1 VLNPLIIT
9 PWYGGTQ
16 GGVAVATESLAHSLL
31 EAGGHCAIVMVMPDR
46 LRETICR
53 GSVGEEIVKLCVRPE
68 SSSAG
73 SMRRRLGYH
82 LRAWNAERT
91 MRRLV
96 RAQGLR
102 VAHFNFT
109 EPGYDVLMRLAR
121 GLGLGIVTTF
131 HGAEVNVQLQHPAT
145 RDAVKT
151 MIRLS
156 DRVTVVSKA
165 LLDRVVAVVPE
176 ARESLTLIH
185 NTVPTS
191 FARAAGDPSSTRA
204 KAERRWDILAVGR
217 LIHLKGGDV
226 LLDALVEVV
235 RALPQTRMAFAGAGD
250 LDAEWRER
258 TVRLGLSGRVDFL
271 GNLPR
276 ETLADVYRQ
285 SRILAIPSRS
295 EGLPL
300 VLLEAQWM
308 GIPAVASAVGG
319 LPEAIVDGENGL
331 LVPAE
336 DPGSLAHALIRV
348 LSDGPLYERLR
359 ENALRIAAE
368 RFSPRVMVRRFQEV
382 YTAAIRRGAS
392 VG

>member
-1 VLNPLIIT
+1 
-9 PWYGGTQ
+9 
-16 GGVAVATESLAHSLL
+16 
-31 EAGGHCAIVMVMPDR
+31 
-46 LRETICR
+46 
-53 GSVGEEIVKLCVRPE
+53 
-68 SSSAG
+68 
-73 SMRRRLGYH
+73 
-82 LRAWNAERT
+82 
-91 MRRLV
+91 
-96 RAQGLR
+96 
-102 VAHFNFT
+102 
-109 EPGYDVLMRLAR
+109 
-121 GLGLGIVTTF
+121 
-131 HGAEVNVQLQHPAT
+131 
-145 RDAVKT
+145 
-151 MIRLS
+151 
-156 DRVTVVSKA
+156 
-165 LLDRVVAVVPE
+165 
-176 ARESLTLIH
+176 LTLIH